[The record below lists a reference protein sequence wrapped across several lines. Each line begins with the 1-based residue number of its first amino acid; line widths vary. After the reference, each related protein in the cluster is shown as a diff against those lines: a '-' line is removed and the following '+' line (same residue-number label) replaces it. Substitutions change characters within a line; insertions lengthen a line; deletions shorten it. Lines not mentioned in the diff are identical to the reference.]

1 MTDRTLPLPKAL
13 SLAGK
18 RIVVTGAAN
27 GIGRATAKA
36 AAELG
41 ATLLLTDRASLV
53 AVKAE
58 VAAMGAAVD
67 TLEGDLTADGFA
79 EQLIAKGPIDGLAHC
94 AGVLGRKPLLQTDK
108 PRDRF
113 IQTMDVN
120 VLVPIT
126 LGSAMIEHMAARGGG
141 RIVMIGSVA
150 GRTGGTSLSTPIDYA
165 ASKGALISIMLGLI
179 MVYVLAF
186 VINAL
191 APQFGGKQDMGQA
204 FKLAAYAPTARWV
217 TGLLG
222 IIPALGIIAL
232 LGALYSL
239 YLLWIGLPK
248 LMKPAE
254 DKAVGYTIAIIV
266 VMIVMSI
273 IIASVASAM
282 MPSMTP
288 MMRVN

>member
-1 MTDRTLPLPKAL
+1 MDFATIIGRVQRLILSPAAEWDAIAGEPADIQKIYMNYVGPLIISSAIAGAIGMSLIGVSVPLVGTFRVPAGAAL
-13 SLAGK
+13 SQ
-18 RIVVTGAAN
+18 
-27 GIGRATAKA
+27 
-36 AAELG
+36 
-41 ATLLLTDRASLV
+41 
-53 AVKAE
+53 AV
-58 VAAMGAAVD
+58 
-67 TLEGDLTADGFA
+67 
-79 EQLIAKGPIDGLAHC
+79 
-94 AGVLGRKPLLQTDK
+94 
-108 PRDRF
+108 
-113 IQTMDVN
+113 
-120 VLVPIT
+120 
-126 LGSAMIEHMAARGGG
+126 
-141 RIVMIGSVA
+141 
-150 GRTGGTSLSTPIDYA
+150 
-165 ASKGALISIMLGLI
+165 ISIMLGLI

-204 FKLAAYAPTARWV
+204 FKLAAYAPTASWV
-217 TGLLG
+217 AGLLG

>member
-41 ATLLLTDRASLV
+41 ATLLLTDRASL
-53 AVKAE
+53 AEVKSE

-165 ASKGALISIMLGLI
+165 ASKGALHVVVRWLSRNSVGRGVLINGVAPGPVQTAMTAGNTTDYSTLPRGKIGQPEEIAWMIMMLLTPAAS
-179 MVYVLAF
+179 YVSGAILDC
-186 VINAL
+186 N
-191 APQFGGKQDMGQA
+191 GGS
-204 FKLAAYAPTARWV
+204 Y
-217 TGLLG
+217 
-222 IIPALGIIAL
+222 
-232 LGALYSL
+232 
-239 YLLWIGLPK
+239 
-248 LMKPAE
+248 
-254 DKAVGYTIAIIV
+254 VG
-266 VMIVMSI
+266 
-273 IIASVASAM
+273 
-282 MPSMTP
+282 
-288 MMRVN
+288 

>member
-165 ASKGALISIMLGLI
+165 ASKGALHVVVRWLSRNSVGRGVLINGVAPGPVQTAMTAGNTTDYSTLPRGKIGQPEEIAWMIMMLLTPAAS
-179 MVYVLAF
+179 YVSGAILDC
-186 VINAL
+186 N
-191 APQFGGKQDMGQA
+191 GGS
-204 FKLAAYAPTARWV
+204 Y
-217 TGLLG
+217 
-222 IIPALGIIAL
+222 
-232 LGALYSL
+232 
-239 YLLWIGLPK
+239 
-248 LMKPAE
+248 
-254 DKAVGYTIAIIV
+254 VG
-266 VMIVMSI
+266 
-273 IIASVASAM
+273 
-282 MPSMTP
+282 
-288 MMRVN
+288 

>member
-1 MTDRTLPLPKAL
+1 MTDRPLPLPKAL

-18 RIVVTGAAN
+18 RIVVTGAAS

-41 ATLLLTDRASLV
+41 ATLLLTDRAPL
-53 AVKAE
+53 AEIKAE
-58 VAAMGAAVD
+58 VAAMGSSVES
-67 TLEGDLTADGFA
+67 LEGDLTADGFA

-113 IQTMDVN
+113 MQTMDVN

-165 ASKGALISIMLGLI
+165 ASKGALH
-179 MVYVLAF
+179 VV
-186 VINAL
+186 V
-191 APQFGGKQDMGQA
+191 
-204 FKLAAYAPTARWV
+204 RW
-217 TGLLG
+217 L
-222 IIPALGIIAL
+222 
-232 LGALYSL
+232 SRN
-239 YLLWIGLPK
+239 
-248 LMKPAE
+248 
-254 DKAVGYTIAIIV
+254 AVGRGVLING
-266 VMIVMSI
+266 
-273 IIASVASAM
+273 VA
-282 MPSMTP
+282 PGPVLTP
-288 MMRVN
+288 MTQGNTTDYSTLPRGKIGQPEEIAWMIMMLLTPAASYVSGAILDCNGGSYVG

>member
-18 RIVVTGAAN
+18 RIVVTGAAS

-41 ATLLLTDRASLV
+41 ATLLLTDRASL
-53 AVKAE
+53 AEIKAE
-58 VAAMGAAVD
+58 VAAMGAKVD

-113 IQTMDVN
+113 MQTMDVN

-141 RIVMIGSVA
+141 RIVLIGSVA

-165 ASKGALISIMLGLI
+165 ASKGALHVVVRWLSRNAVGKG
-179 MVYVLAF
+179 VL
-186 VINAL
+186 INAV
-191 APQFGGKQDMGQA
+191 APGPV
-204 FKLAAYAPTARWV
+204 L
-217 TGLLG
+217 
-222 IIPALGIIAL
+222 
-232 LGALYSL
+232 
-239 YLLWIGLPK
+239 
-248 LMKPAE
+248 
-254 DKAVGYTIAIIV
+254 
-266 VMIVMSI
+266 
-273 IIASVASAM
+273 
-282 MPSMTP
+282 TP
-288 MMRVN
+288 MTSGNTTDYSKLPRGQIGQPEEIAWMIMMLLTPAASYVSGAILDVNGGSYVG

>member
-18 RIVVTGAAN
+18 RIVVTGAAS

-41 ATLLLTDRASLV
+41 ATLLLTDRASL
-53 AVKAE
+53 AEIKAE
-58 VAAMGAAVD
+58 VAAMGATVD

-79 EQLIAKGPIDGLAHC
+79 EQLIAKGPVDGLAHC

-165 ASKGALISIMLGLI
+165 ASKGALHVVVRWLSRNAVGKG
-179 MVYVLAF
+179 VL
-186 VINAL
+186 INAV
-191 APQFGGKQDMGQA
+191 APGPV
-204 FKLAAYAPTARWV
+204 L
-217 TGLLG
+217 
-222 IIPALGIIAL
+222 
-232 LGALYSL
+232 
-239 YLLWIGLPK
+239 
-248 LMKPAE
+248 
-254 DKAVGYTIAIIV
+254 
-266 VMIVMSI
+266 
-273 IIASVASAM
+273 
-282 MPSMTP
+282 TP
-288 MMRVN
+288 MTSGNTTDYSKLPRGHIGQPEEIAWMIMMLLTPAASYVSGAVLDVNGGSYVG